1 MRFTAVLA
9 AALALA
15 LPVPAFADAA
25 PSSGWEDKITD
36 FDRDRLARLDEAVAK
51 GMEMAAAEPFPA
63 GDYADLVNIMQAEA
77 VSVTDASLRGNWR
90 CRTIKAGGPYL
101 SFVVYGWF
109 SCRITARDDGLFF
122 EKLSG
127 SQRQTGYLYPRD
139 ATSWVLLAA
148 PNQDHS
154 GAPRPYSGPEGGITD
169 PQLQDEPGILEP
181 LADGRLRIFF
191 PWPVLESTFNVLE
204 LKRH

>member
-1 MRFTAVLA
+1 MRLVAILA
-9 AALALA
+9 AALSLA
-15 LPVPAFADAA
+15 LPVAA
-25 PSSGWEDKITD
+25 PAGQAAPQGWEDRITE
-36 FDRDRLARLDEAVAK
+36 FDRDRLSRLDEAVAK

-63 GDYADLVNIMQAEA
+63 GDYADLVNIMQATP
-77 VSVTDASLRGNWR
+77 VSVTAASLRGNWR

-109 SCRITARDDGLFF
+109 SCRISQTPDGLYF

-127 SQRQTGYLYPRD
+127 SQRQTGYIYPRD
-139 ATSWVLLAA
+139 ETSWVLLAA
-148 PNQDHS
+148 PNEDHS
-154 GAPRPYSGPEGGITD
+154 GAPRPYSGPRGGITD
-169 PQLQDEPGILEP
+169 PQLQDEPGILEA

-204 LKRH
+204 LKRP